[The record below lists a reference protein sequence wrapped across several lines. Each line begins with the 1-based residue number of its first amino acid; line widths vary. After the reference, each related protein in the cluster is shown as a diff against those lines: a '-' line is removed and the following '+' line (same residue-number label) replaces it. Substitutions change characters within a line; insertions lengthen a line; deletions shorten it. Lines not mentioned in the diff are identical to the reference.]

1 MRDWQVYTDASVN
14 TQSKV
19 GYGAYLVVS
28 EPSACLDSLKDT
40 VKIRRFEQS
49 TSSKLELQTL
59 LWALDEIIPLLGET
73 DIALTVYTDC
83 QTIITLPDRQSSLE
97 QRNYLSSKHKRLNNY
112 ELYQRFYAI
121 SAKLPFSLIKVA
133 GHQPASKKNQNDRRF
148 ALVDQA
154 SRRALRKEFS
164 KVCAGKSRI

>member
-133 GHQPASKKNQNDRRF
+133 GHQPASKKNQK
-148 ALVDQA
+148 QA
-154 SRRALRKEFS
+154 KASKRKQKQATS
-164 KVCAGKSRI
+164 KQKQQ